1 MPRKGLPFRLTSLCV
16 ALLLPTLAHGQ
27 AAVAPHAPDGHSFE
41 RIQSVSILP
50 KTNAPFTAT
59 VVTVW
64 TRLLEDGT
72 QLQVSY
78 TLTRAQPPGW
88 TGYRRRIDADV
99 LREVAWPPDE
109 DPLVFVCGPTPFVE
123 SAAANLVA
131 LGYEPERIK
140 TERFGPTGEA

>member
-1 MPRKGLPFRLTSLCV
+1 MGGP
-16 ALLLPTLAHGQ
+16 LLLIAGGSGVVPLMAMIRHRAALKSAIPTRLLYSSRSYEELIYRDELA
-27 AAVAPHAPDGHSFE
+27 
-41 RIQSVSILP
+41 
-50 KTNAPFTAT
+50 
-59 VVTVW
+59 
-64 TRLLEDGT
+64 RLLEDGT

-88 TGYRRRIDADV
+88 TGYRRRIDADL

-109 DPLVFVCGPTPFVE
+109 HPLAFICGPTPFVE
-123 SAAANLVA
+123 TAAGNLVA